1 MFDLN
6 SPSLPHY
13 LFLILVTNSDFIFR
27 LGYFKK
33 KQPVQKSII
42 RKEIFY
48 VNGERIKICRSAK
61 SIRRTLERAIISRNR
76 LDRARDRPPVER
88 EYSDGH

>member
-13 LFLILVTNSDFIFR
+13 LFLILVTNFDFIFH

-42 RKEIFY
+42 RKEIILRQWREIQDLPF
-48 VNGERIKICRSAK
+48 GEIDS
-61 SIRRTLERAIISRNR
+61 SY
-76 LDRARDRPPVER
+76 P
-88 EYSDGH
+88 